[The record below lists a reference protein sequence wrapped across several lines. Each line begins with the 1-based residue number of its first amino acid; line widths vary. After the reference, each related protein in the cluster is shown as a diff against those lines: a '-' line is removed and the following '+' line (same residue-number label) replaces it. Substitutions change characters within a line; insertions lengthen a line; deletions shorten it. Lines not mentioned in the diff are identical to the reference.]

1 MNTITIDDRQLAVN
15 AMVQNLKEIDPDGNH
30 AGLIS
35 PVEALSYARSHHIDV
50 AFLDIEMPDM
60 NGLEMAEALRKIQ
73 PNVNIVFVTGHAEY
87 ALDAHSLFASG
98 YLVKPADVSD
108 VEKVLQHLRYP
119 VEGSNKLQVRCFGN
133 FEVFVQNRPVLF
145 RRAKCKEIF
154 AYLIDSRGASVTM
167 GELISIL
174 WEDGGNIA
182 SRNSQLRTFISDL
195 RRSLS
200 EVGVEDILIREY
212 NSLAVRTDMV
222 DCDFYR
228 YLERDDAAMREF
240 MGEYMRQYS
249 WAEVRIPELTEIKE
263 SGT

>member
-15 AMVQNLKEIDPDGNH
+15 AMVHNMKEIDPEGNH
-30 AGLIS
+30 VGLIS
-35 PVEALSYARSHHIDV
+35 PAEALSYARAHHIDV

-60 NGLEMAEALRKIQ
+60 NGLEMAEAFKKIQ
-73 PNVNIVFVTGHAEY
+73 PDVNIVFVTGHAEY

-108 VEKVLQHLRYP
+108 VENVLKHLRYP
-119 VEGSNKLQVRCFGN
+119 VDGGNKLTVRCFGN

-174 WEDGGNIA
+174 WEDGGNIS

-200 EVGVEDILIREY
+200 EAGFDEILVREY

-228 YLERDDAAMREF
+228 FLERDEAAMREF

-249 WAEVRIPELTEIKE
+249 WAEVRIPELTELKA

>member
-15 AMVQNLKEIDPDGNH
+15 AMVQNMKEIDPEGNH
-30 AGLIS
+30 VGLIS
-35 PVEALSYARSHHIDV
+35 PAEALSYARAHHIDV

-73 PNVNIVFVTGHAEY
+73 PNINIVFVTGHAEY

-108 VEKVLQHLRYP
+108 VEKVLKHLRYP
-119 VEGSNKLQVRCFGN
+119 VDGGNRLQVRCFGN

-145 RRAKCKEIF
+145 KRAKCKEIF

-174 WEDGGNIA
+174 WEDGGNIS

-200 EVGVEDILIREY
+200 EAGFEDILVREY
-212 NSLAVRTDMV
+212 NSLAVRTDMI

-228 YLERDDAAMREF
+228 YLEHDETAMREF

-249 WAEVRIPELTEIKE
+249 WAEVRIPELTEIKK
-263 SGT
+263 GT